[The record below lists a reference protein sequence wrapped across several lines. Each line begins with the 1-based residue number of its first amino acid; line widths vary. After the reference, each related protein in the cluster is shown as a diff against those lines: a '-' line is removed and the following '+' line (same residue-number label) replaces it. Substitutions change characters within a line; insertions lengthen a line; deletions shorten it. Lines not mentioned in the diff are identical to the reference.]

1 MYANATLKVM
11 YNEIAYGKESQEK
24 RSRCGGGWG
33 AESHRVVQGR
43 AREKV
48 KQADMLRQGRLAD
61 KPTDRPVERKTPCS
75 KRWIGS

>member
-1 MYANATLKVM
+1 M
-11 YNEIAYGKESQEK
+11 EK
-24 RSRCGGGWG
+24 RAKKRDRGAVGGGG